1 MIRVGTSHILK
12 KNDGAWFL
20 PWLLAVVVYLGTMAT
35 VGIVMVDKALESWRE
50 VGQSI
55 VTVELPIDTREEQV
69 AETVDFLRDY
79 GAVTSAHVISR
90 DEMLVLLEP
99 WFPATDLIRKLSL
112 PWLIEVVVDGGDKVD
127 WKTIEKLVS
136 DRIPGALFINGADWS
151 DNLAKPV
158 RLIQGIAVFVL
169 ILIIGSTI
177 AAVSLTARATLAIDR
192 NSLALMHLLGASDT
206 YIVKEFQSKVI
217 GMAVRGGLVG
227 VVLAAATFYS
237 IDFVFRYI
245 DPSLIPNY
253 ALGARSWLAMTVT
266 PILTVLIA
274 LFTVR
279 RIVLRTMAR
288 MF

>member
-99 WFPATDLIRKLSL
+99 WFPATDLIRQLSL

-151 DNLAKPV
+151 DNLAKPA